1 MRGGKGKSARG
12 GRAVAEVTNTKCKL
26 AHDRASEGNSHAESD
41 GEDEENDVQNDA
53 RCTAHFVCGVT
64 NAG

>member
-12 GRAVAEVTNTKCKL
+12 GRVVAEVTKTKCKL
-26 AHDRASEGNSHAESD
+26 VHERASEGDSHAESD
-41 GEDEENDVQNDA
+41 REDEENDVQNDA
-53 RCTAHFVCGVT
+53 RRTAHFVCGVA